1 MQREQYE
8 TIKDNKMSIKN
19 FLFNRI
25 TANILAGILL
35 VCALVFGTRIML
47 DKITRHNL
55 EITVPDLTNIS
66 VDEAEKIVAAN
77 KMKLEVIDSV
87 YVKRM
92 GKGLVYRQNPKAG
105 SKVKEGRRIL
115 LTINAVNAKKVMMPN
130 LVGYSMRQAKAEILS
145 KGLQIGRLEY
155 VTDIATNNV
164 LKQMYGGQE
173 IAPGTMIESEA
184 KIDLVLGLNN
194 DDCVTYAPSVT
205 GMKYKNAIE
214 TIHDNSLNVSEIIF
228 DETVRDYSDSLNA
241 VVFRQEPEYGDTPL
255 LMGMDI
261 SLYLTT
267 DISKV
272 PVPEETE
279 EETEATQQTR

>member
-1 MQREQYE
+1 
-8 TIKDNKMSIKN
+8 MSIKN

-66 VDEAEKIVAAN
+66 VDEAERIVAAN
-77 KMKLEVIDSV
+77 KMKIEVIDSV

-115 LTINAVNAKKVMMPN
+115 LTINAMNAKKVMMPN

>member
-1 MQREQYE
+1 M
-8 TIKDNKMSIKN
+8 
-19 FLFNRI
+19 NRI
-25 TANILAGILL
+25 AANVFAGI
-35 VCALVFGTRIML
+35 VLVFILIFGARVML

-55 EITVPDLTNIS
+55 EISVPDFTDMSLE
-66 VDEAEKIVAAN
+66 DAEKVAAEN

-87 YVKRM
+87 YVRRM

-164 LKQMYGGQE
+164 LKQMYNGSE

-184 KIDLVLGLNN
+184 RIDLVLGLNN
-194 DDCVTYAPSVT
+194 DDCVTFAPAVT
-205 GMKYKNAIE
+205 GMKYRDAIE
-214 TIHDNSLNVSEIIF
+214 AIHDNSLNIRDIIF
-228 DETVRDYSDSLNA
+228 DETVKDYSDSLNA
-241 VVFRQEPEYGDTPL
+241 VVYRQDPDYGETPL

-279 EETEATQQTR
+279 EENEENPGI

>member
-1 MQREQYE
+1 MN
-8 TIKDNKMSIKN
+8 IKGFIFNK
-19 FLFNRI
+19 I
-25 TANILAGILL
+25 TANILAGALL
-35 VCALVFGTRIML
+35 VIVLISGTGLML

-55 EITVPDLTNIS
+55 EITVPDLTNMS
-66 VDEAEKIVAAN
+66 VDEAEKVVSAN

-87 YVKRM
+87 YVRRM
-92 GKGLVYRQNPKAG
+92 GKGLIYRQNPKAG

-130 LVGYSMRQAKAEILS
+130 LIGYSMRQAKAEILS

-164 LKQMYGGQE
+164 LKQMHEGTE
-173 IAPGTMIESEA
+173 ITPGTMIESES

-194 DDCVTYAPSVT
+194 DDCVTYAPVVT
-205 GMKYKNAIE
+205 GMKFRNAVE
-214 TIHDNSLNVSEIIF
+214 AIHDNSLNVKDIIF
-228 DETVRDYSDSLNA
+228 DETVRDYSDSLNS
-241 VVFRQEPEYGDTPL
+241 VVYRQDPDYGETPL

-267 DISKV
+267 DITKV
-272 PVPEETE
+272 PVPDE
-279 EETEATQQTR
+279 EEENEANQESR